1 MASARPRAETAAV
14 KIGYV
19 GERLPAGEERRYSSL
34 AGVRWDDG
42 GRRGEFHRAAKKNP
56 PRAAADFSRIS
67 AIADAY
73 FALLP

>member
-42 GRRGEFHRAAKKNP
+42 GRRGEFHRAAKKIRRG
-56 PRAAADFSRIS
+56 PRRIFSRIS